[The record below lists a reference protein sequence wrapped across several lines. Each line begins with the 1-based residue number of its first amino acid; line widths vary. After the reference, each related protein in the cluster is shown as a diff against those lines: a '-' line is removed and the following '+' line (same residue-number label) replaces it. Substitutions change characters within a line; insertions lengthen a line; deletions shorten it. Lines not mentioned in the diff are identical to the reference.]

1 MTSKLVQE
9 LLKKTTIP
17 AAELAILGQAEPR
30 IRALEAEHAKATE
43 ADKVAAT
50 VQEDLERL
58 REHMKALGGGGE
70 KGGGGAGAGTAAA
83 PLVKRVIEAEDRLE
97 ASRKSKDA
105 ALKELEKKR
114 EAVREILAKLAP
126 R

>member
-1 MTSKLVQE
+1 
-9 LLKKTTIP
+9 
-17 AAELAILGQAEPR
+17 
-30 IRALEAEHAKATE
+30 
-43 ADKVAAT
+43 

-58 REHMKALGGGGE
+58 REHMKALGGGE
-70 KGGGGAGAGTAAA
+70 KGAGAGAGTAAA

-97 ASRKSKDA
+97 ASRKNKDA

-114 EAVREILAKLAP
+114 EAVREILGKLAP